1 VGARGG
7 AALRPDERLHSAS
20 QYRRIFRVG
29 LRLEGPLFLLLAA
42 ESAGTPARLGVV
54 VSRRVGSAVAR
65 NRAKRVVREAF
76 RRHKPAP
83 GVDVVVVAKRE
94 LATSRMAEVESEL
107 ESRLRRLAG
116 RRGSGRRRA
125 GAAAAD

>member
-1 VGARGG
+1 VGGVR
-7 AALRPDERLHSAS
+7 LRPGERLHTAS
-20 QYRRIFRVG
+20 QFRRIFRAG
-29 LRLEGPLFLLLAA
+29 LRLEGRLFLLLAA

-54 VSRRVGSAVAR
+54 ASRRVGCAVAR

-76 RRHKPAP
+76 RRNKPAP

-94 LATSRMAEVESEL
+94 LATSGMAEVESEL
-107 ESRLRRLAG
+107 KSRLRRLAA
-116 RRGSGRRRA
+116 RRGAERRRA